1 LRDVAAPLSPSALLP
16 QNPRVNNKQQI
27 EKLRR
32 KYRSEWDACHLIAH
46 RNAELRRT
54 GRQPSNEQLI
64 SEQRAVEAV
73 ALIVGEL
80 RSAMAR
86 LGDEQALR
94 PAT

>member
-1 LRDVAAPLSPSALLP
+1 LLDKAFLP
-16 QNPRVNNKQQI
+16 QTSRVTNRQQI

-32 KYRSEWDACHLIAH
+32 KYRNEWDACHLIAH

-54 GRQPSNEQLI
+54 GRHPSNEQLI

-73 ALIVGEL
+73 ALIVREL
-80 RSAMAR
+80 RSAMAH
-86 LGDEQALR
+86 LGDEGRLD